1 MHKASNPNAFTRNL
15 QGIEYHKRN
24 AGDVAQNVKRGLQAV
39 VLFPKNLVNQV
50 LFGQDVEFLE
60 RSRHE
65 KRMAFRP
72 EGSKTYQQA
81 LDTVADEAVARHL
94 AENEDQRLFGRL
106 GVDDPEQAEAMQI
119 GADRAMKE
127 LFANHTIDETL
138 LFRYQQGGA
147 DGRGYVGLPVAQR
160 YELLPADADLRAVCL
175 KAIAEAIANANLED

>member
-15 QGIEYHKRN
+15 HGLEYHKRN

-39 VLFPKNLVNQV
+39 VLFPKHLIGQV
-50 LFGQDVEFLE
+50 LGGDVEFIE
-60 RSRHE
+60 PSRHE

-81 LDTVADEAVARHL
+81 QATVADEAVARHL

-106 GVDDPEQAEAMQI
+106 GVDDPEQAEAMQTC
-119 GADRAMKE
+119 ADRAMKE
-127 LFANHTIDETL
+127 LFANQTIGETL
-138 LFRYQQGGA
+138 LLQFQQGGA
-147 DGRGYVGLPVAQR
+147 DGRGYVELPVAQR

-175 KAIAEAIANANLED
+175 KAIAEAIAIAKLED